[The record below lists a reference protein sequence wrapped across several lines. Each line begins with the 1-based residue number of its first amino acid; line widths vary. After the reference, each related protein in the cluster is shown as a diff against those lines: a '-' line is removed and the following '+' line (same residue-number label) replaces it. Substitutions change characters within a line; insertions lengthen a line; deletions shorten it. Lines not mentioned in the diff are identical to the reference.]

1 VLVEHVLCVFR
12 LIDNYS
18 LLVLKLVTDIVAVD
32 GSNVVNNLLPGCSH
46 LICCNFLAIVKDM
59 NA

>member
-1 VLVEHVLCVFR
+1 MLVEDILCVFR

-46 LICCNFLAIVKDM
+46 LICYAFLAIDKDM
-59 NA
+59 DA